1 MEQRIKVLIIVIFAI
16 SIVFLFFCIKKVW
29 QNAPVGQ
36 VQTAT
41 PAAEKAPQNNE
52 PKPAIAN
59 PASQNCIFKGGN
71 LEIKKNPGGSEYGVC
86 TFAEGKQ
93 CEEWAL
99 YRGDCPEGGVEVTG
113 EKDEAITFC
122 LISGGKYGA
131 KEKECELKSGKKC
144 LASDYLAG
152 NCP

>member
-1 MEQRIKVLIIVIFAI
+1 MEQKIKILIIVIFAI

-29 QNAPVGQ
+29 QNIPIAQ
-36 VQTAT
+36 VQTGQ
-41 PAAEKAPQNNE
+41 PAAEKVAENNE
-52 PKPAIAN
+52 SKSAIAN
-59 PASQNCIFKGGN
+59 PASQNCISKGGN

-86 TFAEGKQ
+86 TFSEGKQ

-99 YRGDCPEGGVEVTG
+99 YRGDCPEGGVEVKE
-113 EKDEAITFC
+113 EKDEAIVFC
-122 LISGGKYGA
+122 LISGGKYSA

-144 LASDYLAG
+144 LASDYFSG